1 MEQNGALAVIG
12 DGALGNRPAAVE
24 TLALAF
30 QDDPALAW
38 IIPDPVSR
46 RRRLPHF
53 FDWRFAD
60 HLRHGMILASP
71 EHEVVTLW
79 RLPGKVHHNDPVTL
93 TELWRMV
100 MIFGP
105 ALGRADTVGKHL
117 TRHVPAGEDYLYL
130 RYAAVRPE
138 AQGKGW
144 GGRAIR
150 AGIAEANR
158 LGVDTCL
165 ETAKPGNIAIYQRLG
180 FGIVDE
186 WRVPSGPRFWTMVRP
201 QD

>member
-1 MEQNGALAVIG
+1 MTESHIII
-12 DGALGNRPAAVE
+12 DGAASLRPRAVE

-38 IIPDPVSR
+38 IFPDPATR
-46 RRRLPHF
+46 RRRLPRF

-60 HLRHGMILASP
+60 HVRHGMILASP
-71 EHEVVTLW
+71 EREVVTLW
-79 RLPGKVHHNDPVTL
+79 RRPGKVHHHDPL
-93 TELWRMV
+93 TPAELWRMV
-100 MIFGP
+100 RIFGT

-117 TRHVPAGEDYLYL
+117 ARHVPAGEDYLYL

-158 LGVDTCL
+158 IGVDTCL
-165 ETAKPGNIAIYQRLG
+165 ETAKEGNVAIYQRLG
-180 FGIVDE
+180 FVIVDE
-186 WRVPSGPRFWTMVRP
+186 WQVPGGPRFWTMVRAK
-201 QD
+201 D